1 MCVCVRER
9 EREREREKLVAI
21 HCSVDHC
28 LERSDLGMELARDGQ
43 YLPRE
48 VSRWREREP

>member
-9 EREREREKLVAI
+9 ETEREKLVAI